1 MEANMLRI
9 KEYISLMPILIFVF
23 LVFLATVLSAYLSL
37 DSLAYQ
43 EIFKKYSATGWSKI
57 WLEIRDYEFFFLAL
71 AKVFNGWP
79 SIIWFAI
86 IALCSVSLKLI
97 LIHKGSRDFYLS
109 VLLYVAYFFVLQD
122 GTGIRV
128 SLAIAIAFFG
138 AFFFSTGRK
147 FLAPFMITCAAF
159 LFHYSLA
166 LFFLIF
172 AFRGKKITYILI
184 LTWPCLIVLWW
195 LGLSGISVI
204 KMLVVHI
211 DPEWIGFNQLRSYAL
226 RFNETST
233 PYSVQFIFLYIA
245 SVIVF
250 FRFKDDLTSFEV
262 ICFNCVFVSLIFLA
276 VFAGAEGLQNRVSEI
291 FRFGLVFV
299 FPLYYRFCLEV
310 TKKPVI
316 ANVLIGI
323 GLAGYFYYYVL
334 RAGLIVWPDSWNVF
348 L

>member
-1 MEANMLRI
+1 MEINIAEKRKHTLLI
-9 KEYISLMPILIFVF
+9 PFFIFILLFA
-23 LVFLATVLSAYLSL
+23 LATIISAYLSL
-37 DSLAYQ
+37 DSSNYQ
-43 EIFKKYSATGWSKI
+43 GIFKKYSATDWSKI
-57 WLEIRDYEFFFLAL
+57 WLEIKDYEIFFLAL
-71 AKVFNGWP
+71 AKIFNGWS
-79 SIIWFAI
+79 SIIWFAV
-86 IALCSVSLKLI
+86 IAACSVSLKLI
-97 LIHKGSRDFYLS
+97 LIHKGSRSFYLS
-109 VLLYVAYFFVLQD
+109 VLLYVTYFFVLQD

-128 SLAIAIAFFG
+128 SLAIAVAFFG
-138 AFFFSTGRK
+138 AFFFSTGRN
-147 FLAPFMITCAAF
+147 FLALFIISCAAF

-172 AFRGKKITYILI
+172 AFRNKKITYVLI

-211 DPEWIGFNQLRSYAL
+211 DPDWIGFNQLRSYAL
-226 RFNETST
+226 KFNETSA
-233 PYSVQFIFLYIA
+233 PYSVQFIFLYIT

-250 FRFKDDLTSFEV
+250 FRFKNDLTYFEV
-262 ICFNCVFVSLIFLA
+262 ICFNCVFVSLVFLA
-276 VFAGAEGLQNRVSEI
+276 VFAGAESLQNRISEI

-299 FPLYYRFCLEV
+299 FPLFYRFCLEV
-310 TKKPVI
+310 TNKVMI
-316 ANVLIGI
+316 ANIIIGT